1 MATLGKNK
9 LCELRGV
16 HLFKRF
22 VAKFVN
28 FIMVLD
34 KYTLIPPSPLKTSSS
49 TFITSVVEGQ
59 NKNYSS
65 YIYIYNQS
73 TNINTQNLNFWDAL

>member
-73 TNINTQNLNFWDAL
+73 TNINTQNLNF